1 MVQNRSATIPK
12 ADALMQR
19 QFSDN
24 FFHNFFFILEM
35 IKEVAVEC
43 VIRNT
48 QKIGNFAVEIIVTD
62 TSKALLT

>member
-1 MVQNRSATIPK
+1 
-12 ADALMQR
+12 
-19 QFSDN
+19 
-24 FFHNFFFILEM
+24 M